1 MKLITDPNLPD
12 PDAFYAGLIAAHK
25 GLTPAASAALNA
37 ELVLIL
43 CNHIGSPDIID
54 QALALAKQ

>member
-12 PDAFYAGLIAAHK
+12 PDDFYARLIAAHK
-25 GLTPAASAALNA
+25 GLSPSESAALNA

-43 CNHIGSPDIID
+43 CNHIGNPKVIE
-54 QALALAKQ
+54 QALALARS

>member
-12 PDAFYAGLIAAHK
+12 PDEFYARLIAAHK
-25 GLTPAASAALNA
+25 GLSPGESAALNA

-43 CNHIGSPDIID
+43 CNHIGNPDIID
-54 QALALAKQ
+54 QALALARK